1 MSQYHS
7 IFSPS
12 NGYWQCGQW
21 VGIMDNATKYA
32 SEDECRAV
40 QHFRNLPDDCE
51 IRRNTTPWRKV
62 AKVPAQVAA

>member
-7 IFSPS
+7 IYSPS

-21 VGIMDNATKYA
+21 VETMDRATKY
-32 SEDECRAV
+32 SSTEECAAV

-51 IRRNTTPWRKV
+51 VRRNTTPFRMV
-62 AKVPAQVAA
+62 AKVQAQVAA